1 MKWWSALLDR
11 DVSKKVTEVSG
22 ATSGVSSV
30 QGKSITS
37 SQTQSKTASRRGSD
51 GKISEKMEEF
61 AHVKQNDA
69 SKIMNADNTNFED
82 AAGKIY

>member
-1 MKWWSALLDR
+1 MKEWSALLDR
-11 DVSKKVTEVSG
+11 DVSKKIVAISG
-22 ATSGVSSV
+22 ETSGVSSA
-30 QGKSITS
+30 QGKSAVAS
-37 SQTQSKTASRRGSD
+37 MNHSKTASRRGSD